1 MSRLNPEEI
10 PAPKEPGKAILKVSD
25 LKKHY
30 FSIDKGVVKALD
42 GVSFEVKE
50 KQIFG
55 IIGMSGAGKTTLS
68 RAICGVTAP
77 TSGRIEMKIGDEW
90 INMLEPGPLGRGR
103 ATPYMGCCT
112 KSIRSTP
119 IGLCLRT
126 SPTR

>member
-90 INMLEPGPLGRGR
+90 INMLEPGPLGRRQGHALHGVAAPR
-103 ATPYMGCCT
+103 VYALP
-112 KSIRSTP
+112 
-119 IGLCLRT
+119 L
-126 SPTR
+126 